1 MLASARPDIVVVS
14 SRQTFHAEMIEAAG
28 PIATRDHDVGRVQAG
43 WDPTLHLP
51 LEVLKRCTEE
61 VLHASTLIVA
71 IARLELSGVISSILL
86 LSAGRPY

>member
-1 MLASARPDIVVVS
+1 MARPSWVGDPQRSPEYYSYSYFVVYQFVN
-14 SRQTFHAEMIEAAG
+14 TL
-28 PIATRDHDVGRVQAG
+28 TTGRFTKSAG
-43 WDPTLHLP
+43 WVPTLHLP

-71 IARLELSGVISSILL
+71 NTRLELSGVISSILL